1 MASFQKQDS
10 MTRVSYRQFF
20 CLIFVLFFLYLT
32 GDAFYRWDGFRYYAS
47 FYEFLPSVA
56 LVSILWSFTAIFLSI
71 LLFPI
76 LRMLEWFFFRIK
88 LNLRLEHLLVFI
100 GILLFAGMVL
110 WKGKILI
117 WGSFQ
122 TTVQFKQDVFLF
134 TVIVSAGLTWL
145 FHNKAVIWIK
155 ALHDRITP
163 LVCLFGIWVILS
175 IPLVAYHLLVKQ
187 TNYIES
193 QKIPLFSSADNN
205 RPNIILVTF
214 DALTARDMSV
224 YNYPRPTTPF
234 ISKWAKDAHIFSLA
248 EAENNYTVSTTASLM
263 TGKRVWTHRHYHQY
277 DQNPVKG
284 NIESL
289 PLKLKNNGYFNMAYV
304 ANSYA
309 DVKMLKVS
317 NGFDIAPPVSDFRKP
332 DFIFRA
338 IDKLLYQHFDNKIK
352 MHEWFVKEDFILY
365 KIINRFIV
373 APLVPDKIKNVFKP
387 GSSENKY
394 VFQNAFSRFLNIIDN
409 NPPMPFFV
417 WIHLWPP
424 HFPYIPSE
432 PYLGIFNSSP
442 ESRSAITQKTQ
453 SIQLKKWNNK
463 IHPHFPEEKQPLVDL
478 LRDRYDEYIRYCD
491 KQFKDFI
498 TELESRNILENT
510 VVILSSDH
518 GESFEHAYFE
528 HDGIHLYEQVTHIP
542 LIIKEP
548 NQTEGTII
556 KNIVEQI
563 DIPATILDLANIQ
576 VPSWMEGRSL
586 LPLMR
591 GEKLPLR
598 PAFSMALQTNSNRE
612 GELINR
618 GTFAVWEGDYKL
630 IHYLDMEKNMLF
642 NLSRD
647 PDEMQNLFQLQP
659 EVSQR
664 LLSLIQD
671 NLKKANEKI
680 SKGE

>member
-1 MASFQKQDS
+1 MASFQKKDS
-10 MTRVSYRQFF
+10 IIEVSFWQFIR
-20 CLIFVLFFLYLT
+20 LIFVLFFLYLT

-47 FYEFLPSVA
+47 FYEFLPSLA
-56 LVSILWSFTAIFLSI
+56 LVSILWSFTAILLSI
-71 LLFPI
+71 ILFPV
-76 LRMLEWFFFRIK
+76 LRLLERFFFRIK
-88 LNLRLEHLLVFI
+88 WTLGFEHILMFI
-100 GILLFAGMVL
+100 GILLIASILL

-117 WGSFQ
+117 WGSFS
-122 TTVQFKQDVFLF
+122 TTFKVKQYIFLF
-134 TVIVSAGLTWL
+134 AIISSIGLTL
-145 FHNKAVIWIK
+145 LLRNKAAVWIK
-155 ALHDRITP
+155 AIHDRITP
-163 LVCLFGIWVILS
+163 LVWLFGIWVTLS
-175 IPLVAYHLLVKQ
+175 IPLVAYHVLIKQ
-187 TNYIES
+187 TDNIEL
-193 QKIPLFSSADNN
+193 KKPPLLSSANNN

-224 YNYPRPTTPF
+224 YNYDRPTTPF
-234 ISKWAKDAHIFSLA
+234 ISKWAKDAHIFSLT

-263 TGKRVWTHRHYHQY
+263 TGKRVWTHRHYHPL

-289 PLKLKNNGYFNMAYV
+289 PLLLKNNGYFNMAYV
-304 ANSYA
+304 TNSYA
-309 DVKMLKVS
+309 DVTTLKVS

-332 DFIFRA
+332 DFIFGV
-338 IDKLLYQHFDNKIK
+338 IDKFLYQYFDNKIK

-373 APLVPDKIKNVFKP
+373 SPLVSDKIKSIFKP
-387 GSSENKY
+387 VSSENKY
-394 VFQNAFSRFLNIIDN
+394 VFQEAFVKFLNVIDN
-409 NPPMPFFV
+409 EPPTPFFV
-417 WIHLWPP
+417 WIHLFPP
-424 HFPYIPSE
+424 HYPYIPSE
-432 PYLGIFNSSP
+432 SFLGLFNSSP
-442 ESRSAITQKTQ
+442 EARSAITQQ
-453 SIQLKKWNNK
+453 IQREPLKELNDE
-463 IHPHFPEEKQPLVDL
+463 IHDQFSKEKQPSVEL

-491 KQFKDFI
+491 QQFKDFI
-498 TELESRNILENT
+498 AELESRSVLKNS

-518 GESFEHAYFE
+518 GDSFEHAYFE

-556 KNIVEQI
+556 KNLVEQI

-586 LPLMR
+586 LPLMH

-598 PAFSMALQTNSNRE
+598 PAFSMALQTNSSRE
-612 GELINR
+612 REIINR

-630 IHYLDMEKNMLF
+630 IHYLDIERNMLF
-642 NLSRD
+642 NLRQD
-647 PDEMQNLFQLQP
+647 PNEIQNLLEQEP

-680 SKGE
+680 RKGE